1 MKKVKVQFPPLG
13 AQHARQQA
21 NKAVAAT
28 QNPVTREQA
37 VETARKFIEKTGAPP
52 KDLAKIGRLA
62 EAALQDKKKYPEFVK
77 YMVSH
82 GIAKEEQ
89 LKKPNFQ
96 IMSMFVVVGKVA
108 EEM

>member
-13 AQHARQQA
+13 AQYAKQQTA
-21 NKAVAAT
+21 KAVAAV
-28 QNPVTREQA
+28 QNPVTRDQA
-37 VETARKFIEKTGAPP
+37 VQTARKFIEETGAPP
-52 KDLAKIGRLA
+52 KDLVKMGKMA
-62 EAALQDKKKYPEFVK
+62 EAAIQDKKKYPEFVK
-77 YMVSH
+77 YMVDH

-96 IMSMFVVVGKVA
+96 IMSTLVVIGKVA